1 MSSSFFPH
9 IQVESVG
16 TTARLLATGT
26 RGSSSRGH
34 LTPVSVLLCLCPR
47 RLASKT
53 HVVSGLADSEASTLS
68 TVNAD
73 FFFFFPSATKA
84 DYSRCFRHGVKP
96 AEKYWFLPHYTGG
109 PPVLRENEKRIQ
121 CSVHVLHSSGVP
133 HRWYCIS
140 FIKKCACYDT

>member
-1 MSSSFFPH
+1 M
-9 IQVESVG
+9 ESVG
-16 TTARLLATGT
+16 TRARLLATGT

-47 RLASKT
+47 RLASKPT
-53 HVVSGLADSEASTLS
+53 SCLAWQTVSTLS

-73 FFFFFPSATKA
+73 FFSSAPKA
-84 DYSRCFRHGVKP
+84 DYSRCFQHGVKP

-121 CSVHVLHSSGVP
+121 CSMHVLHSSGVP

-140 FIKKCACYDT
+140 FIKNVCDMIYKRVARL